1 MNPARETPLLLPPLQ
16 LRMQPILPESGLR
29 NRRSTAF
36 SSSLK
41 PLTLASCYE
50 LMRRDPIHQAMPTP
64 PIHFG
69 TDGWRAVIAD
79 GFTFQNLTV
88 AAQAS
93 AQVLA
98 RTYPG
103 EGILV
108 GYDNRFLSERFAAHV
123 AEVVARL
130 GIPVYLSTT
139 VAPTPAFSWGA
150 KERGCHG
157 ALVITASHNP
167 PHYSGLKVK
176 GGFGGSVPPEVT
188 AAIEQELQSLQP
200 LGSHKAPIHTWDPW
214 PGYLA
219 QLSRFVDLEKLKGS
233 PAKIWVDV
241 MFGSGAGGLKR
252 LLGEK
257 VIELQAHR
265 DPLFG
270 GFPPEPL
277 PQNLQAS
284 AQIIAADPAPLKM
297 GLVFDGDADR
307 IAALDGQGHF
317 LSPQILIPI
326 LIDHLAGR
334 RGLRGE
340 IVKTISGSEL
350 FVKVAQHYGLPVTE
364 MPVGFKYIAERMMS
378 TEVLL
383 GGEESGGIGYLGHIP
398 ERDALLSALYLI
410 EAVTE
415 TGQDL
420 STIYRAL
427 QEREG
432 FTSVYLRRD
441 LHLTDQNQQTQLFQ
455 RLQKDPPL
463 EILGQKVIKHFD
475 KDGHKFT
482 LADGSWVMI
491 RGSGTEPLLRLYSE
505 AKDLEAV
512 NALLDW
518 AAGLNSTTA

>member
-1 MNPARETPLLLPPLQ
+1 MANTPI
-16 LRMQPILPESGLR
+16 R
-29 NRRSTAF
+29 
-36 SSSLK
+36 
-41 PLTLASCYE
+41 
-50 LMRRDPIHQAMPTP
+50 
-64 PIHFG
+64 FG
-69 TDGWRAVIAD
+69 TDGWRAVIAE
-79 GFTFQNLTV
+79 GFTFERLSI

-103 EGILV
+103 EGIVV
-108 GYDNRFLSERFAAHV
+108 GYDNRFLSERFAAHT
-123 AEVVARL
+123 AEVVAGL
-130 GIPVYLSTT
+130 GIPVCLSTCA
-139 VAPTPAFSWGA
+139 APTPAFSWAA
-150 KERGCHG
+150 KEQGCHG

-167 PHYSGLKVK
+167 AHYSGLKVK

-188 AAIEQELQSLQP
+188 AAIEQDMHHLKPPQP
-200 LGSHKAPIHTWDPW
+200 NKAPIQTWDPW
-214 PGYLA
+214 PSYLA

-233 PAKIWVDV
+233 PAKIWVDA
-241 MFGSGAGGLKR
+241 MFGSGSGGLTR
-252 LLGEK
+252 LLGDK
-257 VIELQAHR
+257 ITELQGYR

-270 GFPPEPL
+270 GFSPEPL

-284 AQIIAADPAPLKM
+284 SQIIAADPAPLKM

-307 IAALDGQGHF
+307 IAAMDGQGNF

-350 FVKVAQHYGLPVTE
+350 FVKVAEHYGLPVTE

-378 TEVLL
+378 TAVLL

-398 ERDALLSALYLI
+398 ERDAMLSALYLI
-410 EAVTE
+410 EAVSE
-415 TGQDL
+415 TQQDL
-420 STIYRAL
+420 SDIYRTL
-427 QEREG
+427 QERTG

-441 LHLTDQNQQTQLFQ
+441 LHLADQTQQTALFQ
-455 RLQKDPPL
+455 RLQTDPPT

-475 KDGHKFT
+475 QDGHKFT

-505 AKDLEAV
+505 AKDSEGV
-512 NALLDW
+512 NALLNW
-518 AAGLNSTTA
+518 AGNLAKGKTS

>member
-1 MNPARETPLLLPPLQ
+1 MVENSIR
-16 LRMQPILPESGLR
+16 
-29 NRRSTAF
+29 
-36 SSSLK
+36 
-41 PLTLASCYE
+41 
-50 LMRRDPIHQAMPTP
+50 
-64 PIHFG
+64 FG

-79 GFTFQNLTV
+79 GFTFQNLGI

-103 EGILV
+103 AGILI
-108 GYDNRFLSERFAAHV
+108 GYDNRFLSEKFAAHA

-130 GIPVYLSTT
+130 GIPVYLSAC
-139 VAPTPAFSWGA
+139 VAPTPAFSWAA

-188 AAIEQELQSLQP
+188 AAIEQELHNLQP
-200 LGSHKAPIHTWDPW
+200 LGSNPAPIEIWDPW

-241 MFGSGAGGLKR
+241 MFGSGAGGLRR

-257 VIELQAHR
+257 VIELQARR

-270 GFPPEPL
+270 GFSPEPL
-277 PQNLQAS
+277 PQNLQTS
-284 AQIIAADPAPLKM
+284 AQIIAADPAPLKV

-307 IAALDGQGHF
+307 IAALDGQGRF

-350 FVKVAQHYGLPVTE
+350 FVKVAERYGLPVTE
-364 MPVGFKYIAERMMS
+364 MPVGFKYIAERMM
-378 TEVLL
+378 TTQVLL

-410 EAVTE
+410 EAVAE

-420 STIYRAL
+420 GDLYRAL

-432 FTSVYLRRD
+432 FISVYQRRD
-441 LHLTDQNQQTQLFQ
+441 LHLGDQNQQTQLFQ
-455 RLQKDPPL
+455 RLRMDPPL

-505 AKDLEAV
+505 ARTLEEV
-512 NALLDW
+512 NRLLDW
-518 AAGLNSTTA
+518 ADGLVNVRRGIPHPGGEG

>member
-1 MNPARETPLLLPPLQ
+1 MFN
-16 LRMQPILPESGLR
+16 
-29 NRRSTAF
+29 
-36 SSSLK
+36 
-41 PLTLASCYE
+41 
-50 LMRRDPIHQAMPTP
+50 P
-64 PIHFG
+64 PIRFG

-79 GFTFQNLTV
+79 GFTFERLSI

-103 EGILV
+103 EGIVV
-108 GYDNRFLSERFAAHV
+108 GYDNRFLSEDFAAHT
-123 AEVVARL
+123 AEVVANL
-130 GIPVYLSTT
+130 GIPVYLSACA
-139 VAPTPAFSWGA
+139 APTPAFSWAA

-167 PHYSGLKVK
+167 AHYSGLKVK
-176 GGFGGSVPPEVT
+176 GGFGGSVPPQVT
-188 AAIEQELQSLQP
+188 REIEQEMQNLSPVNTQKAAIQS
-200 LGSHKAPIHTWDPW
+200 WDPW
-214 PGYLA
+214 PSYVT

-233 PAKIWVDV
+233 SAKIWVDA
-241 MFGSGAGGLKR
+241 MFGSGSGGLTR
-252 LLGEK
+252 LLGDT
-257 VIELQAHR
+257 ITELQNYR

-277 PQNLQAS
+277 PENLHKS
-284 AQIIAADPAPLKM
+284 SQIIAADPAPLKV

-307 IAALDGQGHF
+307 VAAIDGQGTF

-340 IVKTISGSEL
+340 IVKTISGSQL
-350 FVKVAQHYGLPVTE
+350 FVKVAEYYGLPVTE

-415 TGQDL
+415 TRQDL
-420 STIYRAL
+420 SEIYRDL
-427 QEREG
+427 QKRLEL
-432 FTSVYLRRD
+432 TCVYQRRD
-441 LHLTDQNQQTQLFQ
+441 LHLADQTQQTEILK
-455 RLQKDPPL
+455 RLHWDPPL
-463 EILGQKVIKHFD
+463 EILGQKVVKHFD
-475 KDGHKFT
+475 QDGHKFT
-482 LADGSWVMI
+482 LANSSWVMI
-491 RGSGTEPLLRLYSE
+491 RGSGTEPLLRIYAE
-505 AKDLEAV
+505 AEDIDSV
-512 NALLDW
+512 NNLLNW
-518 AAGLNSTTA
+518 ATAMAQRSASTTA